1 MDDKQLKIL
10 RRKAKLSLAVAK
22 PFLKIGNYFWR
33 IHINALGQIDKLD
46 GRR

>member
-1 MDDKQLKIL
+1 MEDKELKTL
-10 RRKAKLSLAVAK
+10 RRKAKITLAVAK

-33 IHINALGQIDKLD
+33 IHIDTLGKIDKLD

>member
-1 MDDKQLKIL
+1 MEDKQLKML
-10 RRKAKLSLAVAK
+10 RRKAKLSLVVAK

-33 IHINALGQIDKLD
+33 IHIDVLGQIDKLN